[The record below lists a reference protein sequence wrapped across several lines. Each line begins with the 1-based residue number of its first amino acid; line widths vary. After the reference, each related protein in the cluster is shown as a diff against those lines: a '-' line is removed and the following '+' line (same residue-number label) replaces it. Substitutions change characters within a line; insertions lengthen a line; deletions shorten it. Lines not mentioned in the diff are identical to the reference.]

1 MAFFFFFL
9 AWSRHGFDIIINFFF
24 FRGILFLDNILQFIE
39 VEHRKKENKIH
50 IVKST
55 SNIFF
60 LGLVLVMKFI
70 IILIYNTRL

>member
-1 MAFFFFFL
+1 M
-9 AWSRHGFDIIINFFF
+9 
-24 FRGILFLDNILQFIE
+24 QFIEE

-50 IVKST
+50 TVKST

-70 IILIYNTRL
+70 IILIYNTQSELEERNNILKR